1 MTRGEALKVLRGFQA
16 WRRYQGGP
24 ETDGPDH
31 PGGREVGEALDVAIE
46 VLGSLESKPKPEKE
60 YYGG

>member
-1 MTRGEALKVLRGFQA
+1 MTTKEAVQVLREFQA

-24 ETDGPDH
+24 GTDGPDH
-31 PGGREVGEALDVAIE
+31 PGPKEVGEALDVVIG
-46 VLGSLESKPKPEKE
+46 VLGGLEKKPERE